1 MNPQK
6 GNLLVDGIKIDKTNI
21 ESFKNKIGYVP
32 QDIYLGNNSIEEV
45 ISIGTDKKNIDRDLL
60 ISSTKKADIYNFINS
75 LPNGFNT
82 ICGDRGIRLSGG
94 QKQRVGIARALYK
107 NPEIIIFDES
117 TNALDYYT
125 ENKIINTILEL
136 KGKVTL
142 IVITH
147 RMETIKNCDTIF
159 VVSNGKVVDSGKYEG
174 LSRSSNFSK
183 ILIFECLKKY

>member
-1 MNPQK
+1 M
-6 GNLLVDGIKIDKTNI
+6 
-21 ESFKNKIGYVP
+21 
-32 QDIYLGNNSIEEV
+32 
-45 ISIGTDKKNIDRDLL
+45 
-60 ISSTKKADIYNFINS
+60 
-75 LPNGFNT
+75 PNGFNT

-147 RMETIKNCDTIF
+147 RMETKI
-159 VVSNGKVVDSGKYEG
+159 V
-174 LSRSSNFSK
+174 NFCCFK
-183 ILIFECLKKY
+183 W